1 MSVANEANSSL
12 RALVQLTT
20 KIEGYLNPNSSKKD
34 GGDGKATTSTEGP
47 AKSSVVDTAKE
58 AMAIGGMATSIAK
71 LIVATNLLSSKAGT
85 KVKDFLVNFS
95 EGLRDAS
102 KNIENVNGVELIDA
116 MSKMSKSILTFAL
129 GMTAVAVLA
138 PAVALGTIVFMLA
151 IAGILK
157 VLKTADE
164 NAGKGADALATLM
177 GIGSSIALFAL
188 TMVGIAL
195 VAPLFAFG
203 TLVFILAIKGI
214 LWALKSADDN
224 AGKGASA
231 LDTLMKIG
239 KYIAIFALTMIG
251 VGLFAK
257 QFALGTLVFVLAI
270 GAISLVLNQMGKKEE
285 QITKGVNLLQSMV
298 KPLLFFGLIMVVA
311 GFAAQYIAIGALVMG
326 LAIGFIGLAAYG
338 LGKLDKDG
346 SVKKGSAL
354 ISALALPMLGFAISL
369 AIVGSLVKDDPL
381 TLALKVGVIGLA
393 IVILGLAARV
403 LGDPGIAPYALI
415 GVGIIEAL
423 ALPMIAFAGTL
434 VLLSQAEFT
443 KEKVENLAYA
453 IMQISWTMSKLGI
466 IAPFVMIGAAA
477 IIPASAALLP
487 LTFALAIFKQIGWE
501 ESDGA
506 ALSNALSSTVQGFS
520 HALDGLGVKG
530 VLKAMA
536 AIPMIA
542 LMGLALVSL
551 AAGVKAMATLT
562 FTEMEYD
569 KASKKLVP
577 KRVVKLTDAEIQQV
591 GPNVAKILNA
601 LASPLTFFG
610 KWSSLGETG
619 YGPFTIGAGYMTKG
633 IRAAASIGNAISSI
647 AEGVANMANLTVID
661 YEVRNGKLVP
671 TKVRKLRE
679 TDFIAA
685 GTNTASILNAL
696 AVPLST
702 FGKEAAKGEGKYW
715 GDGYVVKGVEAAA
728 KVGNAIASIAKG
740 VSDMAT
746 LNVVEYTVRNG
757 KLVPV
762 STRKLTTDDFTNAAT
777 NVEEILAA
785 LTTPLTNF
793 GKDYKNGS
801 SWFTD
806 SALEAGIEATGKI
819 IDPISKMAD
828 MVLKLA
834 SGQATINEV
843 INPGTK
849 NAKLVAK
856 GVITFGDA
864 IPTAI
869 ANVKQLL
876 YAFPQVFANLGIYIK
891 KWEDDIDTAIDFMPK
906 MSSATKDILNVSKS
920 YLGITKNIAESSK
933 NGKNIN
939 GVLSG
944 FATSLATMGA
954 SFDKMDNNKVTLYK
968 KFASIT
974 EGMTKINTPF
984 EKFTKNFGQ
993 FTKDMGVFVKVW
1005 DAFGKD
1011 DATNLKTYADSLKTI
1026 ASVDAGKLSATTK
1039 ALKEQAQAQAALNNS
1054 QKTMS
1059 GGEAAGSEGKGAG
1072 AATKPTEKAKQSSS
1086 SGSQSQ
1092 AAPPQ
1097 QAAQSNN
1104 LGGGV
1109 IARLEVTNLYIN
1121 GKLQK

>member
-34 GGDGKATTSTEGP
+34 GSDGKATTSTEGSVKGP
-47 AKSSVVDTAKE
+47 AIDSAKE

-71 LIVATNLLSSKAGT
+71 LIVATNVLSSKAGVR
-85 KVKDFLVNFS
+85 VKDFLISFS

-102 KNIENVNGVELIDA
+102 KNLEAVNGEELIN
-116 MSKMSKSILTFAL
+116 SLTGLSKSLFSFAL
-129 GMTAVAVLA
+129 GMTAIALLA
-138 PAVALGTIVFMLA
+138 PAVALGTIVFILA
-151 IAGILK
+151 IKGILSA
-157 VLKTADE
+157 LKTADE

-195 VAPLFAFG
+195 VAPLFALG

-251 VGLFAK
+251 VGFLAK
-257 QFALGTLVFVLAI
+257 QFALGALVFILAI
-270 GAISLVLNQMGKKEE
+270 GAISLVLNEMGKKEE
-285 QITKGVNLLQSMV
+285 QLTKGIGILQSMV

-311 GFAAQYIAIGALVMG
+311 GLAAQYIAIGALVMG

-346 SVKKGSAL
+346 SVKKGTAL

-466 IAPFVMIGAAA
+466 IAPFVLIGAAA

-487 LTFALAIFKQIGWE
+487 LTFALSIFKRIDWQ

-506 ALSNALSSTVQGFS
+506 ALQNALSSTVQGFS

-530 VLKAMA
+530 ILKAMA

-551 AAGVKAMATLT
+551 AAGVKAMATLS

-577 KRVVKLTDAEIQQV
+577 KRVVKLTDAEIQAV

-601 LASPLTFFG
+601 LAMPLTNFG
-610 KWSSLGETG
+610 MWSTMGETG
-619 YGPFTIGAGYMTKG
+619 FGPFTLGAGYMTKG
-633 IRAAASIGNAISSI
+633 IRAAASIGSAISSI

-671 TKVRKLRE
+671 VKVRKLKE
-679 TDFIAA
+679 TDFVAA
-685 GTNTASILNAL
+685 GVNTAAILNAL
-696 AVPLST
+696 VMPLSK
-702 FGKEAAKGEGKYW
+702 FGEESVKGEGKYW
-715 GDGYVVKGVEAAA
+715 GDGYVVKGVEAAG

-740 VSDMAT
+740 VSDMAN
-746 LNVVEYTVRNG
+746 LNIVEYSVKNG
-757 KLVPV
+757 KLVPT
-762 STRKLTTDDFTNAAT
+762 STRKLTSDDFT
-777 NVEEILAA
+777 LAA
-785 LTTPLTNF
+785 DNVGLILTTLTEPLTSF
-793 GKDYKNGS
+793 GRDYKNGS

-819 IDPISKMAD
+819 VDPISKMAD

-856 GVITFGDA
+856 GVISFGDA
-864 IPTAI
+864 IPMAI
-869 ANVKQLL
+869 ANVKKLL

-891 KWEDDIDTAIDFMPK
+891 KWEDDIDTAIEFMPK
-906 MSSATKDILNVSKS
+906 MSSAAKDILNVSKS

-933 NGKNIN
+933 NGKNID
-939 GVLSG
+939 GVLTG

-1054 QKTMS
+1054 QKTTPS
-1059 GGEAAGSEGKGAG
+1059 AVAAGAEGKGA
-1072 AATKPTEKAKQSSS
+1072 AAKPAEKTKQSSS

-1092 AAPPQ
+1092 AAPPS

-1104 LGGGV
+1104 LGSGAV

-1121 GKLQK
+1121 GKLSK

>member
-1 MSVANEANSSL
+1 MSVANEANNKL
-12 RALVQLTT
+12 QQLVNLTT
-20 KIEGYLNPNSSKKD
+20 QIKNHLVSGEGSKKEEKA
-34 GGDGKATTSTEGP
+34 GTATTET
-47 AKSSVVDTAKE
+47 AKGSPVDSAKE

-71 LIVATNLLSSKAGT
+71 LIIATNVLSTKAGV
-85 KVKDFLVNFS
+85 KVKDFLVDFS

-102 KNIENVNGVELIDA
+102 KNIENVNSEELIN
-116 MSKMSKSILTFAL
+116 SLTGLSKSLLTFAF
-129 GMTAVAVLA
+129 GMTAIAVLA

-151 IAGILK
+151 IKGILT

-195 VAPLFAFG
+195 VAPLFALG
-203 TLVFILAIKGI
+203 TLVFVLAIKGI

-239 KYIAIFALTMIG
+239 KYVAIFALTMVGIG
-251 VGLFAK
+251 FFAK
-257 QFALGTLVFVLAI
+257 QFALGALVFVLAI
-270 GAISLVLNQMGKKEE
+270 GAITLVLNQIGKKEE
-285 QITKGVNLLQSMV
+285 DITKGVNILKSMI
-298 KPLLFFGLIMVVA
+298 KPLLFFGIIMGIA
-311 GFAAQYIAIGALVMG
+311 GVAAQFIAIGALVMSLSVG
-326 LAIGFIGLAAYG
+326 LIGLAAYG

-346 SVKKGSAL
+346 SVKKGTGL
-354 ISALALPMLGFAISL
+354 ISALALPMLAFSAAI
-369 AIVGSLVKDDPL
+369 AIVGTLVKDDPL

-466 IAPFVMIGAAA
+466 IAPFVLIGAAA

-487 LTFALAIFKQIGWE
+487 LTFALAIFKTIDWQ

-506 ALSNALSSTVQGFS
+506 ALQNALTSTVQGFS
-520 HALDGLGVKG
+520 HALDGLGVAG

-551 AAGVKAMATLT
+551 AAGVKAMATLS

-569 KASKKLVP
+569 AKSKKLVP

-601 LASPLTFFG
+601 VAGPLTNFG
-610 KWSSLGETG
+610 KWASESNFMFGPFSLGSS
-619 YGPFTIGAGYMTKG
+619 YMLKG
-633 IRAAASIGNAISSI
+633 IDAAAKVGNAISGI
-647 AEGVANMANLTVID
+647 AKGVADMANLNIVE
-661 YEVRNGKLVP
+661 YEVKNGKVVP
-671 TKVRKLRE
+671 KSVRKLSDA
-679 TDFIAA
+679 DFTLA
-685 GTNTASILNAL
+685 GDNTASILNAL
-696 AVPLST
+696 VNPLST
-702 FGKEAAKGEGKYW
+702 FGKEASKGEGKYW
-715 GDGYVVKGVEAAA
+715 GDGYVVKGIEAAA
-728 KVGNAIASIAKG
+728 KVGNAISGIAKG
-740 VSDMAT
+740 VIDMAN
-746 LNVVEYTVRNG
+746 LNIVEYVVKNG

-777 NVEEILAA
+777 NVDEILTA
-785 LTTPLTNF
+785 LTAPLTQF

-819 IDPISKMAD
+819 VDPIAKMAD

-856 GVITFGDA
+856 GTINFADA
-864 IPTAI
+864 IPLAI
-869 ANVKQLL
+869 ANAKKLL
-876 YAFPQVFANLGIYIK
+876 YAFPQIFASLGIYLD
-891 KWEDDIDTAIDFMPK
+891 KWEDKIDTAIEFMPK
-906 MSSATKDILNVSKS
+906 MSSAMKDVLSVSKS

-933 NGKNIN
+933 DGKNID
-939 GVLSG
+939 GVLTG
-944 FATSLATMGA
+944 FATSLATMGK

-968 KFASIT
+968 RFASIT

-1039 ALKEQAQAQAALNNS
+1039 ALKEQAQAQAALNNM
-1054 QKTMS
+1054 QKSTTGS
-1059 GGEAAGSEGKGAG
+1059 PAAAATTEAAKTTTKGN
-1072 AATKPTEKAKQSSS
+1072 TNTSSPQFTPS
-1086 SGSQSQ
+1086 
-1092 AAPPQ
+1092 Q
-1097 QAAQSNN
+1097 QAPAAVAQQGG
-1104 LGGGV
+1104 LGSGAV

-1121 GKLQK
+1121 GKLSK